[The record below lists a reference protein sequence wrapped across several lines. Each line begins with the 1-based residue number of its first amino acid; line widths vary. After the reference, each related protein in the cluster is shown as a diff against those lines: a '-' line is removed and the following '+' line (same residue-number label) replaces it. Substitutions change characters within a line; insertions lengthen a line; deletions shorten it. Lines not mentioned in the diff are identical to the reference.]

1 MTEGSISKKIILFAL
16 PVFLGNLCQQFYNVA
31 DSLVVGNVL
40 GKEAL
45 ASVSSA
51 GSLIFMLIGFVQGLF
66 LGAGVIISQYY
77 GAKRDADVSSITHT
91 TVTFAF
97 VAGLILSVIGI
108 CFTPTF
114 LRLMDT
120 PADVIEGSVIYF
132 RVYFMGSIFSTV
144 YNACCSAFQ
153 AVGDSRH
160 PLYYLVTS
168 ALVNIALDILFVR
181 FFGMGIAGA
190 AFATVLSQAISAA
203 LSFGKLLK
211 VAGPHKIILK
221 KLGINFSLLKKILK
235 MGIPTG
241 VQNSVIGFAN
251 VIVQSNINAFG
262 SDAMAG
268 CGTYFKLEGFAFL
281 PITSFCAAL
290 TTFIGQN
297 LGAGQVKRAKQGA
310 RFGIVSGV
318 LLAQF
323 VGIILFVFSP
333 QLVYLFNQDEK
344 VIAIGT
350 LQARTECLFYFLLSA
365 SHCLA
370 AILRG
375 AGKTRVPM
383 FVMLACWCVI
393 RITYLHFAVPVWPR
407 INTICMA
414 YPITW
419 GLSTVIFIIYY
430 VKAKWAEN
438 FEKTV
443 A

>member
-16 PVFLGNLCQQFYNVA
+16 PVFLGNLCQQLYNVA
-31 DSLVVGNVL
+31 DSVVVGNVL

-66 LGAGVIISQYY
+66 LGAGVIISHFY
-77 GAKRDADVSSITHT
+77 GAKRNEDVTAVVHT
-91 TVTFAF
+91 TLTFALI
-97 VAGLILSVIGI
+97 AGACLSLIGI
-108 CFTPTF
+108 FFTPT
-114 LRLMDT
+114 LLKLMGT
-120 PADVIEGSVIYF
+120 PDDVINGSIIYF
-132 RVYFMGSIFSTV
+132 RVYFLGSIFSTV
-144 YNACCSAFQ
+144 YNACCSIFQ

-168 ALVNIALDILFVR
+168 ACVNIVLDIIFVK
-181 FFGMGIAGA
+181 FFAMGIAGA
-190 AFATVLSQAISAA
+190 AFATVLSQALSAF
-203 LSFGKLLK
+203 LSFEKLLR
-211 VAGPHKIILK
+211 VDGPHKVVFK
-221 KLGINFSLLKKILK
+221 KLGINPGLLKKVLK

-297 LGAGQVKRAKQGA
+297 LGARQVDRAKKGA
-310 RFGIVSGV
+310 RFGIISGV
-318 LLAQF
+318 LLAEF
-323 VGIILFVFSP
+323 VGVVLYVFAP
-333 QLVYLFNQDEK
+333 QLVSLFNKDPE

-350 LQARTECLFYFLLSA
+350 LQARTETLFYCLLAA

-375 AGKTRVPM
+375 AGRTRVPM
-383 FVMLACWCVI
+383 FVMLACWCLI
-393 RITYLHFAVPVWPR
+393 RITYLHFAVPIWPR

-419 GLSTVIFIIYY
+419 GLSTIIFIIYY
-430 VKAKWAEN
+430 MKARWSET
-438 FEKTV
+438 FEKNI